1 MHTLI
6 EINRFMTMEEI
17 RVAYNLPE
25 SLVGKILPALRV
37 AAVQDNGTPL
47 FLESQVDKFIA
58 ELVQAQ
64 RVAEAR
70 ANPPAPGKQG
80 RKNDTLEIAIYAD
93 ELKRQNRTWKEIFK
107 ACKERWPNDAR
118 VRNAEQIRK
127 TWDRL
132 FGPRTRRS
140 DCP

>member
-1 MHTLI
+1 MMI
-6 EINRFMTMEEI
+6 EINRFMTMEDV
-17 RVAYNLPE
+17 RVTYNLPE

-37 AAVQDNGTPL
+37 AAVQDDGTPL
-47 FLESQVDKFIA
+47 FLESEADWLIA

-70 ANPPAPGKQG
+70 ANPSAPGKQG

-93 ELKRQNRTWKEIFK
+93 ELKRQKRIWKEILK

-127 TWDRL
+127 TWDRH
-132 FGPRTRRS
+132 FGPKHRGS
-140 DCP
+140 D